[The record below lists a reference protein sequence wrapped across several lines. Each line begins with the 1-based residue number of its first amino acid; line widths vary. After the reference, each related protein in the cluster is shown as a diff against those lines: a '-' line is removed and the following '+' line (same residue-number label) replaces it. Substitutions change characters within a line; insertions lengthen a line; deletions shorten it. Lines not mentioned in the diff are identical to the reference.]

1 MVTLYRQPRWKI
13 AVYGRDHGIAHF
25 HIEGLG
31 FRCSVAIASLELIV
45 GTAPAPV
52 LAAARDW
59 ARAHQVVLMNS
70 WQELNP

>member
-1 MVTLYRQPRWKI
+1 MKI
-13 AVYGRDHGIAHF
+13 AVYGRDYGIAHF
-25 HIEGLG
+25 HIEGPD
-31 FRCSVAIASLELIV
+31 FRYSVAIASLELIV

-59 ARAHQVVLMNS
+59 ARVHQGVVTKT